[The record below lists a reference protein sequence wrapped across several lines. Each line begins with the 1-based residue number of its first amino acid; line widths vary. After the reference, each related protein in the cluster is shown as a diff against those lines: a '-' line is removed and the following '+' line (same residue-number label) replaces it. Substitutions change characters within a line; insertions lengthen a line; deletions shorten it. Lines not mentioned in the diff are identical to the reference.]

1 MRRHLIIYIYVFLL
15 ACTTASAQTDAPRQ
29 IYNQAERDYKIGR
42 TEHAFTL
49 LQEHI
54 DSFEGD
60 LRQSVLR
67 LMALCC
73 LSEDRDE
80 EARLYAGQLI
90 KLNNYYNAIDDPA
103 RFQDLIKQ
111 LKGGATTMITTASS
125 QSESISEAPSPVT
138 IITAEMIEELGYNKN
153 LNQILAAYVPGM
165 AEITS
170 LDEITNLS
178 MHSAYALGQELILIM
193 ENGHRLN
200 SRYDNTGTTT
210 YSISTE
216 KIDHI
221 EVLRGPASSLYGNV
235 ALSAVVNIIT
245 KSGRDLNGVKMK
257 YGYAN
262 FGTHKA
268 DLTIGT
274 QFMNADIYAWASI
287 YKSDGQIRHYSDGEG
302 YYKEIYKNNG
312 EEWGYYKSI
321 EVAPDII
328 YNEGFKDTPAYDI
341 GLTFKL
347 KGFDLM
353 FSKKSYK
360 KMQIVTDHGGYNYDR
375 FYPVNDIKPGNGT
388 DETHAELTYTHQ
400 FKDIQLSGSA
410 YADWY
415 TFHRYMVSHDSV
427 AYYEPLYDYET
438 NELVYDENGNIVY
451 EITTVAGQAAYS
463 RIRERALG
471 GMLKASSPYRI
482 GKMKGNLLA
491 GVQYE
496 HFSILS
502 RNNMWIQ
509 NFKQVDAGDLDL
521 STISKAGKE
530 KSLSF
535 FVQDKHYFTPK
546 LILNAGLR
554 YDMKYRQEDEVKS
567 FSPRFAMVYVPNDQ
581 FSLKLSYSEAYTD
594 LSFYYRFVAD
604 QGYTIEPQHLSAIQL
619 TASGTIKDL
628 HLNYEANLFYNKYKH
643 LLCWSP
649 RDLDMDEY
657 NTGINNGKLSTI
669 GIEGSASY
677 SHKRLSAG
685 LSFYLCKDTDM
696 SHFYYN
702 ATENVVTGVPHLT
715 LNLHGA
721 LKLIECKYHELKVY
735 GHASYTG
742 RKLNFQPYDETSDYW
757 VDAKTRFDL
766 GVKYCYNQRM
776 QVSLDCE
783 NLFDT
788 YNYICGPTYQSVP
801 VFQRGRTLMASISYQ
816 F

>member
-1 MRRHLIIYIYVFLL
+1 ML
-15 ACTTASAQTDAPRQ
+15 ACLTASAQTDTPRQ
-29 IYNQAERDYKIGR
+29 IYNQAESEYNIGR
-42 TEHAFTL
+42 TEQAFTL
-49 LQEHI
+49 LQNNM

-73 LSEDRDE
+73 LSEDHDE

-90 KLNNYYNAIDDPA
+90 KLNNFYNDVDDPA

-111 LKGGATTMITTASS
+111 LKGGIATTITTASS

-138 IITAEMIEELGYNKN
+138 IITADMIEELGYNKN

-165 AEITS
+165 AEVAST
-170 LDEITNLS
+170 DEINNLS

-193 ENGHRLN
+193 EDGHRLN
-200 SRYDNTGTTT
+200 SRYDNSGSTS

-245 KSGRDLNGVKMK
+245 KSGKSLNGLKAK

-274 QFMNADIYAWASI
+274 QFMNADIFAWASI
-287 YKSDGQIRHYSDGEG
+287 YKSDGQIRHYSDGDG
-302 YYKEIYKNNG
+302 YYQELFKNNI
-312 EEWGYYKSI
+312 EEWGNYKTINISPERIYI
-321 EVAPDII
+321 EG
-328 YNEGFKDTPAYDI
+328 YKDRPAYDI
-341 GLTFKL
+341 GLTFRL

-353 FSKKSYK
+353 FSHKSFK
-360 KMQIVTDHGGYNYDR
+360 KMEMISEYFGGYDYDR
-375 FYPVNDIKPGNGT
+375 YFLINDIKPGHGT

-400 FKDIQLSGSA
+400 FKNIQLSGTA

-415 TFHRYMVSHDSV
+415 TFHNYVVNHDSV
-427 AYYEPLYDYET
+427 VYIEPILNND
-438 NELVYDENGNIVY
+438 NEFVYDEEGNLMF
-451 EITTVAGQAAYS
+451 ETTTNAGQASYS
-463 RIRERALG
+463 RYNERTIG

-482 GKMKGNLLA
+482 GNMKGNLLA

-496 HFSILS
+496 HFSLLS
-502 RNNMWIQ
+502 RIYVWLRD
-509 NFKQVDAGDLDL
+509 FEQVIEGYLDFPE
-521 STISKAGKE
+521 IIKAGNE

-535 FVQDKHYFTPK
+535 FLQGKHYFTPQ

-554 YDMKYRQEDEVKS
+554 YDLKYRQKEDVLKS
-567 FSPRFAMVYVPNDQ
+567 FSPRLAMVYVPNDR
-581 FSLKLSYSEAYTD
+581 FSMKLSYSEAFAD
-594 LSFYYRFVAD
+594 LSFYYRYISSGEYFM
-604 QGYTIEPQHLSAIQL
+604 QPQHLSAIQL
-619 TASGTIKDL
+619 TASGTIRNL
-628 HLNYEANLFYNKYKH
+628 HLNYEANLFYNRYKN

-649 RDLDMDEY
+649 RGVSFEEEGMND
-657 NTGINNGKLSTI
+657 GQLSNI
-669 GIEGSASY
+669 GIEGSANY
-677 SHKRLSAG
+677 SHRHLSAY
-685 LSFYLCKDTDM
+685 LSFCLCKDID
-696 SHFYYN
+696 SKRFYYN
-702 ATENVVTGVPHLT
+702 DTENVVTGVPHLT

-721 LKLIECKYHELKVY
+721 WKLIERKRHEVKVY
-735 GHASYTG
+735 GHASYIG
-742 RKLNFQPYDETSDYW
+742 KKLNFQPYGEEYDFW
-757 VDAKTRFDL
+757 VDAKMLFDL
-766 GVKYCYNQRM
+766 GVKYCYNQRL

-783 NLFDT
+783 NIFDT
-788 YNYICGPTYQSVP
+788 YNYVCGPSYMSVP